1 MKFFGVFLHTFGRY
15 QTFFL
20 SFLFWLVGPD
30 RCFLCSDDSSRG
42 LCSLQAVTIFAFFT
56 FFPLFTS
63 LQRRDTAD
71 MDPTLKLLTLIN
83 VSAARPGKRQRSSH
97 LTHYDK
103 ITRKAVAAQQATAST
118 SNAAASSSSPSKRS
132 KVVPPLDSPSSH
144 THNRT
149 ELVGEVSDDDD
160 DQDQLHGATPPS
172 DKQQQKAKQ
181 LTAFDAHF
189 GSQGP
194 HAQAIAK
201 LPESVTSLTYTTS
214 RSTLPALPTQIVV
227 SSPSLPDLDPQ
238 QYAGQPQVK
247 VLEAFNNF
255 IANKYSAPTPLHK
268 ALATT
273 LGSYADFCDANV
285 ALDQRSQ
292 YRQVL
297 AMHAMSHVAKTRR
310 RVLKNNEKLA
320 KLAASGSS
328 TDYDKLDIRDQG
340 FTRPKVLVLLPFRNS
355 ALEWVD
361 LLSKFSLCSQV
372 DNKARFAKEYNLPEG
387 AVDKLA
393 DRSVAAKYPEDHIAN
408 FAGNIDDSFKLGL
421 KVTRKSLKLFSGFYD
436 SDVIIGSP
444 LGLRLGI
451 EKDHGDSDFL
461 SSIEMVVVDQTDV
474 ISMQN
479 WEHLEFV
486 LSRLNHI
493 PRQSRDTDFSR
504 VKQFYL
510 DNRAPMFRQSILLSA
525 YDFAALRSLYNHTL
539 TNVAGKMRTVV
550 STGEQDSELSR
561 VVNGVRHVFTRFDA
575 ANPHAEPELRFQHFT
590 SKTLVQLAKSA
601 VASSHTLVVVPSYF
615 DFVRLDDYLRTH
627 NAKRHPGGGGD
638 LSYTSISEYSSPK
651 DIRRAREAFFS
662 GRKRLLLLTE
672 RAHFYRRFR
681 LRGVKTVV
689 FYQLPQNA
697 AFFSEVLQFP
707 FLTKHHLDSRKSQG
721 DAGED
726 EEEQV
731 DPNDVSTYVVYSRYD
746 LIPLEKVVGSLQ
758 AKHMVSH
765 DKATW
770 KFV

>member
-1 MKFFGVFLHTFGRY
+1 
-15 QTFFL
+15 
-20 SFLFWLVGPD
+20 
-30 RCFLCSDDSSRG
+30 
-42 LCSLQAVTIFAFFT
+42 
-56 FFPLFTS
+56 
-63 LQRRDTAD
+63 

-83 VSAARPGKRQRSSH
+83 VSAARPGKRQRSSN

-118 SNAAASSSSPSKRS
+118 SKAASSSSAPASSPSKRS
-132 KVVPPLDSPSSH
+132 KSAAASCSPSKPQ
-144 THNRT
+144 NGN
-149 ELVGEVSDDDD
+149 ELVGEESDDDD
-160 DQDQLHGATPPS
+160 AEQFDGATTNS
-172 DKQQQKAKQ
+172 TSNKNQKNKQ

-189 GSQGP
+189 GSEGP

-201 LPESVTSLTYTTS
+201 LPESETSLSWSTS
-214 RSTLPALPTQIVV
+214 RSTLSALNSNLVISKPT
-227 SSPSLPDLDPQ
+227 LPDFDTQ
-238 QYAGQPQVK
+238 QYSGQPQVK
-247 VLEAFNNF
+247 VLDAFNAF
-255 IANKYSAPTPLHK
+255 TSKKYSEPTPLHK

-285 ALDQRSQ
+285 ALRDRAQ
-292 YRQVL
+292 YREVL
-297 AMHAMSHVAKTRR
+297 AMHAMSHIAKTRR
-310 RVLKNNEKLA
+310 RVLKNNEKLS

-328 TDYDKLDIRDQG
+328 AGQDELDIRDQG

-361 LLSKFSLCSQV
+361 LLTKFSLCSQV
-372 DNKARFAKEYNLPEG
+372 DNKSRFAKEYNLPEG

-393 DRSVAAKYPEDHIAN
+393 DPAVAAKYPEDHIAN

-436 SDVIIGSP
+436 SDVIVASP

-510 DNRAPMFRQSILLSA
+510 DNRAPMFRQTILLSA
-525 YDFAALRSLYNHTL
+525 HDFPALRSVYNHSL
-539 TNVAGKMRTVV
+539 NNVAGKIRTLAHI
-550 STGEQDSELSR
+550 EEKDAELAR
-561 VVNGVRHVFTRFDA
+561 VTSGVRQVFTRFEA
-575 ANPHAEPELRFQHFT
+575 ANPHAEPDLRFQHFT
-590 SKTLVQLAKSA
+590 TKTLAQLSKSA
-601 VASSHTLVVVPSYF
+601 VSSSHTLILVPSYF
-615 DFVRLDDYLRTH
+615 DFVRLDDFLRAH
-627 NAKRHPGGGGD
+627 NEKRKPGETAN
-638 LSYTSISEYSSPK
+638 LSYTSISEYSTPK

-662 GRKRLLLLTE
+662 GKKRFLLLTE
-672 RAHFYRRFR
+672 RAHFYRRFK

-697 AFFSEVLQFP
+697 RFFSEVLEFP
-707 FLTKHHLDSRKSQG
+707 FITKG
-721 DAGED
+721 DLARGKDEG
-726 EEEQV
+726 EEEEEV
-731 DPNDVSTYVVYSRYD
+731 DANEVSAYVVYSRYD
-746 LIPLEKVVGSLQ
+746 LIQLEKVVGTQQ
-758 AKHMVSH
+758 AKQMVVG

>member
-1 MKFFGVFLHTFGRY
+1 
-15 QTFFL
+15 
-20 SFLFWLVGPD
+20 
-30 RCFLCSDDSSRG
+30 
-42 LCSLQAVTIFAFFT
+42 
-56 FFPLFTS
+56 
-63 LQRRDTAD
+63 

-83 VSAARPGKRQRSSH
+83 VSAARPGKRQRSSN
-97 LTHYDK
+97 LSHYDK

-118 SNAAASSSSPSKRS
+118 SKVADDSPSKRS
-132 KVVPPLDSPSSH
+132 KPSNGAIASTSSPDKVQNSH
-144 THNRT
+144 G
-149 ELVGEVSDDDD
+149 LVGEVSDDEDD
-160 DQDQLHGATPPS
+160 DTAQRS
-172 DKQQQKAKQ
+172 SNKQQKQTQ

-189 GSQGP
+189 GSDGP

-201 LPESVTSLTYTTS
+201 LPESVTSLTWSAS
-214 RSTLPALPTQIVV
+214 RSSLPALPTQLVV
-227 SSPSLPDLDPQ
+227 STPTLPDFDAQ
-238 QYAGQPQVK
+238 QYSGQPQVK
-247 VLEAFNNF
+247 VLDAFNTF
-255 IANKYSAPTPLHK
+255 VAKKYTSPTPLHT

-285 ALDQRSQ
+285 ALGDRPQ

-320 KLAASGSS
+320 KLAASGSAA
-328 TDYDKLDIRDQG
+328 DGDDLDLRDQG

-361 LLSKFSLCSQV
+361 LLTKFSLCSQV
-372 DNKARFAKEYNLPEG
+372 DNKSRFAKEYNLPEG

-393 DRSVAAKYPEDHIAN
+393 DPAVAAKYPEDHIAN

-436 SDVIIGSP
+436 SDVIVASP

-461 SSIEMVVVDQTDV
+461 SSIEMVIVDQTDV

-486 LSRLNHI
+486 LERLNRI

-510 DNRAPMFRQSILLSA
+510 DNRAPMFRQTVLLSA
-525 YDFAALRSLYNHTL
+525 YDFPALRSLYNHTL
-539 TNVAGKMRTVV
+539 NNVAGKIRTVT
-550 STGEQDSELSR
+550 STEENEAEMSR
-561 VVNGVRHVFTRFDA
+561 VVSGVRHTFTRFEA
-575 ANPHAEPELRFQHFT
+575 ANPHSEPDLRFAHFT
-590 SKTLVQLAKSA
+590 SKTLAQLSKSA
-601 VASSHTLVVVPSYF
+601 VSSSHTLIVVPSYF
-615 DFVRLDDYLRTH
+615 DFVRLDDFLRSA
-627 NAKRHPGGGGD
+627 NEKRKSGESAN
-638 LSYTSISEYSSPK
+638 LSYTSISEYSTPK

-662 GRKRLLLLTE
+662 GKKRFLLLTE
-672 RAHFYRRFR
+672 RAHFYRRFK

-689 FYQLPQNA
+689 FYQVPQNA
-697 AFFSEVLQFP
+697 RFFSEVLEFP
-707 FLTKHHLDSRKSQG
+707 FITKGEL
-721 DAGED
+721 AGGGADD
-726 EEEQV
+726 EEEV
-731 DPNDVSTYVVYSRYD
+731 DANEVASYVVYSRYD
-746 LIPLEKVVGSLQ
+746 LIQLEKVVGTKQ
-758 AKHMVSH
+758 AKEMVVA

>member
-1 MKFFGVFLHTFGRY
+1 
-15 QTFFL
+15 
-20 SFLFWLVGPD
+20 
-30 RCFLCSDDSSRG
+30 
-42 LCSLQAVTIFAFFT
+42 
-56 FFPLFTS
+56 
-63 LQRRDTAD
+63 

-83 VSAARPGKRQRSSH
+83 VSATRPGKRRRSSN

-103 ITRKAVAAQQATAST
+103 ITRKAAAAQQATAST
-118 SNAAASSSSPSKRS
+118 SKVAADASPSKRS
-132 KVVPPLDSPSSH
+132 KPSNGSISTNSSPSKAQ
-144 THNRT
+144 NGT
-149 ELVGEVSDDDD
+149 ELVGEVSSDDED
-160 DQDQLHGATPPS
+160 DQAEQQSPK
-172 DKQQQKAKQ
+172 KQQKQKQ

-189 GSQGP
+189 GSDGP

-201 LPESVTSLTYTTS
+201 LPESVTSLTWSSS
-214 RSTLPALPTQIVV
+214 RSTLPTLPTQLVV
-227 SSPSLPDLDPQ
+227 STPTLPDFDAQ
-238 QYAGQPQVK
+238 QYTGQPQVK
-247 VLEAFNNF
+247 VLDAFNAF
-255 IANKYSAPTPLHK
+255 VAEKYSSPTPLHK

-285 ALDQRSQ
+285 ALRDRPQ

-320 KLAASGSS
+320 KLAANGSAA
-328 TDYDKLDIRDQG
+328 DNDDLDLRDQG
-340 FTRPKVLVLLPFRNS
+340 FTRPKVLILLPFRNS

-361 LLSKFSLCSQV
+361 LLTKFSLCSQV
-372 DNKARFAKEYNLPEG
+372 DNKSRFNKEYSLPEG

-393 DRSVAAKYPEDHIAN
+393 DPAVAAKYPEDHIAN

-436 SDVIIGSP
+436 SDVIVASP

-451 EKDHGDSDFL
+451 EKDNRDSDFL
-461 SSIEMVVVDQTDV
+461 SSIEMVIVDQTDV

-486 LSRLNHI
+486 LSRMNHI

-510 DNRAPMFRQSILLSA
+510 DNRAALFRQTVLLSA
-525 YDFAALRSLYNHTL
+525 YDFPTLRSVYNHTL
-539 TNVAGKMRTVV
+539 NNVAGKIRTVA
-550 STGEQDSELSR
+550 STGDAEAEMSR
-561 VVNGVRHVFTRFDA
+561 VVSGVRQTFTRFEA
-575 ANPHAEPELRFQHFT
+575 ANPHSEPDLRFSHFT
-590 SKTLVQLAKSA
+590 TKTLTQLSKSA
-601 VASSHTLVVVPSYF
+601 VSSSHTLIVVPSYF
-615 DFVRLDDYLRTH
+615 DFVRLDDFLRSA
-627 NAKRHPGGGGD
+627 NEKRKSSQTAN
-638 LSYTSISEYSSPK
+638 LSYTSISEYSTPK

-662 GRKRLLLLTE
+662 GKKRFLLLTE
-672 RAHFYRRFR
+672 RAHFYRRFK

-697 AFFSEVLQFP
+697 RFFSEVLEFP
-707 FLTKHHLDSRKSQG
+707 FVTKGEL
-721 DAGED
+721 AGVGG
-726 EEEQV
+726 EEEEEV
-731 DPNDVSTYVVYSRYD
+731 DANEVASYVVYSKYD
-746 LIPLEKVVGSLQ
+746 LIQLEKVVGTKQ
-758 AKHMVSH
+758 AEEMVGA